1 MLASGL
7 PEKTEVHAKN
17 IALVALDMMDIA
29 QGVVVDDYR
38 VKVRLGSIG
47 REQLCHSQYWLLR
60 GVLKC
65 TCNCKQ
71 ILDEVKFILIK
82 IFIFKCIL
90 MIT

>member
-38 VKVRLGSIG
+38 VKVRLGSMG
-47 REQLCHSQYWLLR
+47 REQLCDSQYWLLR
-60 GVLKC
+60 GVY
-65 TCNCKQ
+65 
-71 ILDEVKFILIK
+71 V
-82 IFIFKCIL
+82 
-90 MIT
+90 